1 MLVRYIRNMTTILL
15 VEDDSVLL
23 ETLSYNFERAGFQ
36 VTTAADGLT
45 GLEMA
50 RQVRPD
56 LIILDVMLPG
66 LDGFSVCRAVAKET
80 AVPIVLLTALHDE
93 AHRIAGLELGA
104 IDYVVKP
111 FSMGELL
118 ARVRAILRWN
128 ERQRQ
133 TPASS
138 VLTVGPVQLDR
149 NSRRVWYQDREVELS
164 HKEFDLLACL
174 MHNAG
179 VALSRDLLLE
189 RVWGSDFLGSNRTID
204 VHVRWLREK
213 LEPDPANPVLIRTVR
228 GIGYCFQDPSSDPH
242 GRQGRKEEAQ

>member
-1 MLVRYIRNMTTILL
+1 MTTILL

-36 VTTAADGLT
+36 VATASDGLT

-50 RQVRPD
+50 RRTHPD

-80 AVPIVLLTALHDE
+80 TVPIVLLTALHDE

-133 TPASS
+133 TPSS
-138 VLTVGPVQLDR
+138 NVLCVGPVQLDR
-149 NSRRVWYQDREVELS
+149 NSRRVWYKDREIELS

-189 RVWGSDFLGSNRTID
+189 RVWGGDFLGSNRTID
-204 VHVRWLREK
+204 VHERWLREK
-213 LEPDPANPVLIRTVR
+213 LEPDPANPTLIRTVR
-228 GIGYCFQDPSSDPH
+228 GIGYCFQDPATDPP
-242 GRQGRKEEAQ
+242 GRRMLEESEPAS

>member
-1 MLVRYIRNMTTILL
+1 MTTILL

-50 RQVRPD
+50 RRVRPD

-66 LDGFSVCRAVAKET
+66 LDGFSICRAVAKET

-133 TPASS
+133 APATS
-138 VLTVGPVQLDR
+138 VLSVGPVQLDR
-149 NSRRVWYQDREVELS
+149 NSRRVWYQEREIELS

-213 LEPDPANPVLIRTVR
+213 LEPDPANPMLIRTVR
-228 GIGYCFQDPSSDPH
+228 GIGYCFQDPSFDPS
-242 GRQGRKEEAQ
+242 GRQSQKDPEHTS

>member
-1 MLVRYIRNMTTILL
+1 MTTILL

-50 RQVRPD
+50 RRVRPD

-133 TPASS
+133 KPASS
-138 VLTVGPVQLDR
+138 VLSVGPVQLDR
-149 NSRRVWYQDREVELS
+149 NSRRVWYEDREIELS

-228 GIGYCFQDPSSDPH
+228 GIGYCFQDPSSDPS
-242 GRQGRKEEAQ
+242 GRQNRKKTE

>member
-1 MLVRYIRNMTTILL
+1 MTTILL

-36 VTTAADGLT
+36 VATASDGLT

-50 RQVRPD
+50 RRTHPD

-80 AVPIVLLTALHDE
+80 TVPIVLLTALHDE

-133 TPASS
+133 TPSS
-138 VLTVGPVQLDR
+138 NVLCVGPVQLDR
-149 NSRRVWYQDREVELS
+149 NSRRAIAVLPTPVGPRNS
-164 HKEFDLLACL
+164 
-174 MHNAG
+174 N
-179 VALSRDLLLE
+179 VARGRRGL
-189 RVWGSDFLGSNRTID
+189 
-204 VHVRWLREK
+204 
-213 LEPDPANPVLIRTVR
+213 PAENPKRARFSTR
-228 GIGYCFQDPSSDPH
+228 MTASMARS
-242 GRQGRKEEAQ
+242 